1 MLNIYILLITTAP
14 AITAP
19 GSWLA
24 PPLELLNGVTVPKGI
39 VALTPK
45 VYFCYS

>member
-19 GSWLA
+19 GWLA
-24 PPLELLNGVTVPKGI
+24 SPLELLNGVTVPKGI